1 MQHSVNPAEVRVFP
15 SLKSSILN
23 NLGGG
28 AEKAHLLNTSRPL
41 LTVAELKSA
50 SIDQLEHL
58 QDILTSELVSR

>member
-15 SLKSSILN
+15 SLKYILN
-23 NLGGG
+23 NLGWGK
-28 AEKAHLLNTSRPL
+28 KAHLLNTSRPL